1 MPDLRILVIDDSVA
15 VRRALTDAIER
26 EPGLAVCGTAP
37 NGALGLELVERSNP
51 DVVVL
56 DLEMPVLDGLDFLA
70 RVRPQ
75 HPRLPVLVFSGRVGQ
90 ANEATLEALWRGA
103 SDYVL
108 KPHGVAPESMGEFLR
123 TELFPRVRAIARRG
137 NPGDPDAGSAGTPP
151 GARILP
157 ISARTA
163 GPGPVPV
170 PRTAAPH
177 TATPRTDATL
187 DPVPSLLVVG
197 ASTGGP
203 RALAAALGELP
214 ADYPLPIAIVQHMP
228 AEMAEFFASGFSANC
243 RLPVLIAQDGASVE
257 RGVIWVA
264 PGGAH
269 LSVVSDRARV
279 HFRLD
284 HGPEINGC
292 RPAVDT
298 LFRSA
303 AQVFGSGVLAV
314 VLTGMGQD
322 GLAGARAVHEA
333 RGRVLVQDE
342 PSSVVWG
349 MPGAIA
355 RAGLAHAVLPL
366 SQIAGELLAR
376 GRRARGTRAEHGPT
390 RHGAGP
396 QAEAA

>member
-1 MPDLRILVIDDSVA
+1 
-15 VRRALTDAIER
+15 VRRALSDAIER

-70 RVRPQ
+70 RVRPL
-75 HPRLPVLVFSGRVGQ
+75 HPRLPVLVFSGRVGH

-137 NPGDPDAGSAGTPP
+137 SPAAP
-151 GARILP
+151 
-157 ISARTA
+157 
-163 GPGPVPV
+163 
-170 PRTAAPH
+170 TAA
-177 TATPRTDATL
+177 ATRLQPIEAPASSPSPKL
-187 DPVPSLLVVG
+187 VPLEPVPSLLVVG

-203 RALAAALGELP
+203 RALAASLGDLP
-214 ADYPLPIAIVQHMP
+214 ADYPLPIAVVQHMP

-243 RLPVLIAQDGASVE
+243 RLPVVIAQDGAEVE

-269 LSVVSDRARV
+269 LSIASERTAHRGTPRIR
-279 HFRLD
+279 FRLD

-292 RPAVDT
+292 RPAVDP

-333 RGRVLVQDE
+333 GGRVLAQDE

-349 MPGAIA
+349 MPGTIV
-355 RAGLAHAVLPL
+355 RAGLADAVLPL

-376 GRRARGTRAEHGPT
+376 GRRAGGSRAEHRSA